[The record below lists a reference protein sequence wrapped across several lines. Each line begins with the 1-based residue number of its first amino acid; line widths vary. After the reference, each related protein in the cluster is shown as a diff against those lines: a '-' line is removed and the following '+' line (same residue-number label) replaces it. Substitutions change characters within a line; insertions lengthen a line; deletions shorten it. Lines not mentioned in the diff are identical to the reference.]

1 MIWHA
6 NKVQT
11 YNNNRWAIDAC
22 ITLATN
28 TQQEIMMNFQ
38 YEKYNLAVGI
48 NKNLM
53 VPYEDVKNKELE
65 EFNSQF

>member
-22 ITLATN
+22 ITLAYN
-28 TQQEIMMNFQ
+28 LQQEIMLKFQ
-38 YEKYNLAVGI
+38 YEKYNLAAGI

-53 VPYEDVKNKELE
+53 VPYDDVKNKELE

>member
-1 MIWHA
+1 LKDAQSLYNSNKYGLNGDARMIWHA

-28 TQQEIMMNFQ
+28 TQQEIMMNF
-38 YEKYNLAVGI
+38 
-48 NKNLM
+48 
-53 VPYEDVKNKELE
+53 
-65 EFNSQF
+65 